1 MLTTSCK
8 YRYKY
13 NNMSID
19 PEIPVTRLGEP
30 CTHHFC
36 IGITFCANNKRGCTS
51 GTHDVLVGT
60 HQNVII

>member
-1 MLTTSCK
+1 ML
-8 YRYKY
+8 
-13 NNMSID
+13 ID

-36 IGITFCANNKRGCTS
+36 IGITFCAYNKRGCTS
-51 GTHDVLVGT
+51 GTRDVLVGT